1 MRNKH
6 TDYMVF
12 AFHTTTSAFATEKY
26 CKQMGIEGRLIP
38 IPRQLSAGCGIAFRM
53 TVSEFEKLPKI
64 NGMQDSLPENC
75 WMKELASKN
84 IEVETIKKLNL

>member
-1 MRNKH
+1 
-6 TDYMVF
+6 MVF

-26 CKQMGIEGRLIP
+26 CRQQGIEGRLIP

-53 TVSEFEKLPKI
+53 SLSEFERLPELT
-64 NGMQDSLPENC
+64 GMSGSLPESC
-75 WMKELASKN
+75 WMQELGSRN